1 MTEISY
7 RTENGIQIPNL
18 EVPKMTTEPIGKY
31 GQMRR
36 QFLKQNRRSLY
47 SAMMIQ
53 GTLLEHLSEID
64 KTAKVQVEQMVQ
76 QMAKTEGLTEQ
87 LKAENPQ
94 LWTGLM
100 NNLKHSA
107 EEVVVRH
114 LIHS

>member
-64 KTAKVQVEQMVQ
+64 KTAKEQVEQMTS
-76 QMAKTEGLTEQ
+76 QMAKAEGLTEQ
-87 LKAENPQ
+87 FKAENPQ
-94 LWTGLM
+94 LWVGLM